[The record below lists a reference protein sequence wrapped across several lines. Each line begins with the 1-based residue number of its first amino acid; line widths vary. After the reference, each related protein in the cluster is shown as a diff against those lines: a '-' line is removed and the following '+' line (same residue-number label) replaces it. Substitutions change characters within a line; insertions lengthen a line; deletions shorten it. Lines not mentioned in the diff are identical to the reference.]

1 MKTGIVLGVGLFAIF
16 IAIGTG
22 VVLEVGDSINQE
34 EETEFLV
41 LAETIKCKSDPDCD
55 VIEITPENFRELFP
69 TTEDWNE
76 CYSVY
81 EHYKFFIEYP
91 TIELMTTERMNE
103 LDCYYLEVEH

>member
-1 MKTGIVLGVGLFAIF
+1 MKAGIALGVSLFAIF
-16 IAIGTG
+16 IVIVMGIDTS
-22 VVLEVGDSINQE
+22 LNQE
-34 EETEFLV
+34 DETIFLV
-41 LAETIKCKSDPDCD
+41 LAETTKCKSDPDCD
-55 VIEITPENFRELFP
+55 VIEITPENFREKFP